1 MECFDRAL
9 SLEENRIEYIS
20 CLDGLCEILPQILHY
35 GHVWVQSSAIRLIK
49 LCSIRKDKRISPGS
63 RLYETTLMNKWA
75 LLEGVVMHLEQQT
88 QVQAAIQSLEM
99 EDVVSCLTSLTDDLL
114 GAYGGVHDRFEKL
127 FIRLRQLTVSASG
140 VITTAILKWLAKLI
154 CVKRPHSDVDEYLY
168 FHSSLICH
176 IYLKRN
182 DNAKQKSNIA
192 LAKEIF
198 SAISEIMPS
207 ESFSEILQKVQSH
220 ESVIKHVNRVN

>member
-1 MECFDRAL
+1 
-9 SLEENRIEYIS
+9 
-20 CLDGLCEILPQILHY
+20 
-35 GHVWVQSSAIRLIK
+35 
-49 LCSIRKDKRISPGS
+49 
-63 RLYETTLMNKWA
+63 MNKWA